1 MKKNLFL
8 ILLFIAGLTAAFDF
22 NATNVYLKSG
32 ETSSFVNFTYN
43 SQNYY
48 MMKINGQESMIF
60 QSNNTPVTDQNTI
73 NQLLSAYFSSQ
84 FSQLPFNNLESQI
97 NASFY
102 NVSFYY
108 GGCLQGIE
116 SYLAVPY
123 NTYMLSVI
131 IPNQG
136 FVCQLQWEAYN
147 DMQNITSAQNQ
158 SIYNLNQS
166 IQQFYSNVQ
175 QQNINGILGILSTIQ
190 TSAQQ
195 LDTSYNRMTS
205 DFTTFTNFC
214 GGNNTN
220 TAIIGM
226 FLTPT
231 QQNENISCF
240 YQSFIDQ
247 DLKNIA
253 GLAQQG
259 NNYNIQSMESQIYT
273 QTTQRTNAAQIEMQK
288 SQSLNE
294 MQSAEATY
302 QKVKNFY
309 AGTSVSTSF
318 LSGLQLQA
326 QNSLNSSNFS
336 SGIIDKFSQ
345 AVQQFYG
352 VSSQF
357 NLTTYSLSNTLNVI
371 NTAIE
376 RVGRSDPRIQQVQQN
391 YTSIEEQYKNLSQ
404 ELSNGI
410 PITTSQLQAV
420 QTQSDS
426 LSNYATSLQ
435 PPENQFGW
443 IQIIAVIVIVI
454 VIIIVLFYFKKFKKE
469 PPKITDLSTE
479 YNLNSNKV
487 QKPTK

>member
-1 MKKNLFL
+1 ML
-8 ILLFIAGLTAAFDF
+8 ILIAGLVAAFNF

-32 ETSSFVNFTYN
+32 ESSSFVNFTYN

-73 NQLLSAYFSSQ
+73 NQLLSAYFSNQ
-84 FSQLPFNNLESQI
+84 FSQLPFNNLAQQI
-97 NASFY
+97 NSSFY

-116 SYLAVPY
+116 SFLSVPY

-136 FVCQLQWEAYN
+136 YVCQPQWEAYK
-147 DMQNITSAQNQ
+147 DMQNITAAQNQ

-166 IQQFYSNVQ
+166 IQQFYASIQ
-175 QQNINGILGILSTIQ
+175 QQDINGVLEVLNSIQ
-190 TSAQQ
+190 TAAQQ
-195 LDTSYNRMTS
+195 LDSSYTRLTS

-214 GGNNTN
+214 GSNNTN
-220 TAIIGM
+220 TVIIGM
-226 FLTPT
+226 FLSPT

-253 GLAQQG
+253 NLAQQG
-259 NNYNIQSMESQIYT
+259 NNYNIQNMESQIHT
-273 QTTQRTNAAQIEMQK
+273 QTIQRVSAAQIEIQRN
-288 SQSLNE
+288 QSLNE
-294 MQSAEATY
+294 MQSAEALY

-318 LSGLQLQA
+318 LSALELQA
-326 QNSLNSSNFS
+326 QNSLNASNFS
-336 SGIIDKFSQ
+336 NGAIDNFSE
-345 AVQQFYG
+345 AVQQLYAL
-352 VSSQF
+352 SSQF
-357 NLTTYSLSNTLNVI
+357 NQTTYSLSNTLNVI
-371 NTAIE
+371 NAAIE
-376 RVGRSDPRIQQVQQN
+376 RVGRSDPRVQQAQQN
-391 YTSIEEQYKNLSQ
+391 YTSIEEKYKNLSQ
-404 ELSNGI
+404 ELSNGL
-410 PITTSQLQAV
+410 PVTASQLQAI
-420 QTQSDS
+420 QIESDS
-426 LSNYATSLQ
+426 LANYTSSLQ

-443 IQIIAVIVIVI
+443 LQIIAVIIIVI

-479 YNLNSNKV
+479 YSLNAQQN
-487 QKPTK
+487 QKLK